1 MFAEAKCVMRSP
13 CTPRAAISSNED
25 PYSQK
30 WYNCYNETEPVPLE
44 TSQGLADFK
53 RLCAPLY
60 THDEQPLC
68 CNEEQLF
75 ILKKDLFAAET
86 VIGSCAS
93 CYLNFRLMWCH
104 MTCSPNQSE
113 FIVPRL
119 VELRPRVNF
128 TKLYIEHE
136 EYKLEQKKAQNE
148 EDEEK
153 KCAEKMKKDKHND
166 EQEEEEKE
174 EKEGEGVENEH
185 DTSTASA
192 TVIHDNHYENE
203 NNNLNNH
210 ETHENNEHTEERR
223 KRNVDE
229 KSEEQSLAVIEIDYH
244 ISGEF
249 LSNLI
254 KSCR

>member
-1 MFAEAKCVMRSP
+1 
-13 CTPRAAISSNED
+13 
-25 PYSQK
+25 
-30 WYNCYNETEPVPLE
+30 
-44 TSQGLADFK
+44 
-53 RLCAPLY
+53 
-60 THDEQPLC
+60 
-68 CNEEQLF
+68 
-75 ILKKDLFAAET
+75 
-86 VIGSCAS
+86 
-93 CYLNFRLMWCH
+93 
-104 MTCSPNQSE
+104 
-113 FIVPRL
+113 
-119 VELRPRVNF
+119 
-128 TKLYIEHE
+128 LYIEHE

-166 EQEEEEKE
+166 EQEEEEEEKE
-174 EKEGEGVENEH
+174 KEKEGEGVENEH

-254 KSCR
+254 KSCRDIKLYGDDAIIAICGVNSKWCTPQKMLDFLGTYVPERPFDIHANKTNETEYYLQNKVTKLNGKDEIRNYRIRPVNPKYYLCNEIY